1 MRALWVLSFLKCY
14 TLRYVALRVRRET
27 PGTPRLSLV
36 GGHSRGGTPGSIP
49 NPEVK
54 PSRADGTVGLA
65 DGRAGRRR
73 PAMGTEHKG
82 SLGYMPGLPFVLAQ
96 ACFYELLGAVKKEKG
111 NARTS
116 NSLDY
121 VQKLV
126 R

>member
-82 SLGYMPGLPFVLAQ
+82 SLGYMPGLPFVLHR
-96 ACFYELLGAVKKEKG
+96 GTVKKKKG
-111 NARTS
+111 NAGTS
-116 NSLDY
+116 YFSYQLFG
-121 VQKLV
+121 KILL
-126 R
+126 